1 MLYTQSKFFREWL
14 QQDLDA
20 DMIILTDALCDN
32 IEKVLSVLYSGKVLL
47 STFEVNSIDY
57 GSIFK
62 ICKFEY

>member
-47 STFEVNSIDY
+47 STFEVSSNDY

-62 ICKFEY
+62 LCKF